1 VVNSRISLLTIL
13 LVALILVGCASAA
26 NSKNVAKHSYKHI
39 SFDGDI
45 IEAIKALFG
54 FEIQEN
60 YIEVTIDDQVIARIP
75 EDSKYADLV
84 IHNSCL
90 VYQYGTRDW
99 YNCEVSP

>member
-1 VVNSRISLLTIL
+1 MTPRLIITIL

-45 IEAIKALFG
+45 IEAIKSFFG
-54 FEIQEN
+54 IEIQEN
-60 YIEVTIDDQVIARIP
+60 YIEVTIDDQVVAHIP
-75 EDSKYADLV
+75 EDSKYANLT

-90 VYQYGTRDW
+90 VHQYGTRDW
-99 YNCEVSP
+99 YECEVALP